1 MTGGGSSACNHRHG
15 DRTVSRGGLD
25 VSRSQAE
32 AYGCRNKRLVYQIL
46 SFLSAS
52 LSDGSI
58 RTDDAEGIEIAS
70 QCISE
75 AFDVDLAKAEDK
87 AAYALPK
94 GESLA
99 SILEKHVQNSAK
111 STPAAVE
118 TPAAVAASAEDKA
131 KAEKAKLLG
140 NQKMAAKDY
149 DGAIAAYGDAIALDG
164 RNSVYWSNRS
174 VSRSVPADLTD
185 SLCSVPPLIL
195 PSKLT
200 TTLSPTLVKLSRL
213 IPASPRRGLD

>member
-1 MTGGGSSACNHRHG
+1 MKFRPKLSEI
-15 DRTVSRGGLD
+15 DRGQLSRVQLSTWRPNGESRRGLD
-25 VSRSQAE
+25 VFSQSAD
-32 AYGCRNKRLVYQIL
+32 AKRCRNKRLVYQIL
-46 SFLSAS
+46 SFLAAS
-52 LSDGSI
+52 LNDGSI

-87 AAYALPK
+87 AAYALPS

-99 SILEKHVQNSAK
+99 QILEKHVQT
-111 STPAAVE
+111 STQSTATTTEAIPAV
-118 TPAAVAASAEDKA
+118 VASAEDKA

-164 RNSVYWSNRS
+164 KNPVYWSNRS
-174 VSRSVPADLTD
+174 VSRSSIAFDTD
-185 SLCSVPPLIL
+185 SLCSKGRRSFFPP
-195 PSKLT
+195 ST
-200 TTLSPTLVKLSRL
+200 RRL
-213 IPASPRRGLD
+213 HRRRP